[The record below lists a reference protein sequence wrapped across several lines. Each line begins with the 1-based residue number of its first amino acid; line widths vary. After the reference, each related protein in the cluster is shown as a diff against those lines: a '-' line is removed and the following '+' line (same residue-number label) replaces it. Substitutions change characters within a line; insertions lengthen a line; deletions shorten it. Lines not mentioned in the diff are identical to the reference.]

1 MRKGSWLMNG
11 ITLETPI
18 SEKDVREL
26 KVGDMVFIDGRK
38 VHVVPMMVSAMPLL
52 ESIERGEPIF
62 DLAGS
67 VIYHCP
73 CGFRKVNSDWELRW
87 VGATTS
93 AMTEP
98 VTPRLIELGAR
109 VIMGKGG
116 MGKDTLDAMK
126 RYGAVYLSTVGAT
139 SAVLARGVTRV
150 VKMVDPS
157 TWLSELEVKEFGPA
171 IVAMDTHGHNLFEE
185 NWVSARQKAAELM
198 EDP

>member
-1 MRKGSWLMNG
+1 
-11 ITLETPI
+11 
-18 SEKDVREL
+18 
-26 KVGDMVFIDGRK
+26 
-38 VHVVPMMVSAMPLL
+38 
-52 ESIERGEPIF
+52 
-62 DLAGS
+62 
-67 VIYHCP
+67 
-73 CGFRKVNSDWELRW
+73 
-87 VGATTS
+87 
-93 AMTEP
+93 MTEP

-185 NWVSARQKAAELM
+185 NWVSARQKAAEFM